1 MSKNDPMIHHS
12 PSDAVSSVLQTSGTR
27 ALWLA
32 TVTNQLSFGMQQVI
46 LGWVVLTLT
55 QSSGMVGLAFA
66 LRSAPN
72 LVVGFVAGAISD
84 RLDRRTLMRLA
95 SLSLALITL
104 LMAWGVWLNRIAV
117 WHVLLYAVIVGM
129 LRAFE
134 MTARQAY
141 VYDIVGAKNAV
152 QGLALNAIA
161 QRVGGA
167 LGAFI
172 AGVILEWWGASAAFL
187 VMGLCYGMAGAL
199 LYMLHSR
206 GAAAPTA
213 LEPLWQNVKTY
224 AQALRTHPILR
235 SLIISTA
242 AVEIIGFSHQVMLP
256 VLAKD
261 VMHIGAAGL
270 GVLTA
275 FRFIGGV
282 MGAALLTTIS
292 RLSQHGRL
300 LLVVLALFGG
310 GQVFLS
316 QVTQFWLAVACV
328 TAMNVMASATDIL
341 HQALLQRHVAN
352 TQRGRAMGSWII
364 GTGAAPIGHLEI
376 GYLAG
381 AAGVSMALLLNGSA
395 LIALPFILA
404 WAMPQLRRL

>member
-1 MSKNDPMIHHS
+1 
-12 PSDAVSSVLQTSGTR
+12 
-27 ALWLA
+27 
-32 TVTNQLSFGMQQVI
+32 MQQVI

-72 LVVGFVAGAISD
+72 LVVGFAAGAISD
-84 RLDRRTLMRLA
+84 RLDRRMLMRVTVLG
-95 SLSLALITL
+95 LALITL
-104 LMAWGVWLNRIAV
+104 LMAWGVWLNRIGV
-117 WHVLLYAVIVGM
+117 WHVLLYAVIVGI

-141 VYDIVGAKNAV
+141 VYDMVGAKNAV

-167 LGAFI
+167 LGAFM
-172 AGVILEWWGASAAFL
+172 AGLILEWWGAGAAFL
-187 VMGLCYGMAGAL
+187 VMGFCYGMAGGL
-199 LYMLHSR
+199 LYRLHSR
-206 GAAAPTA
+206 GAAAPTV

-224 AQALRTHPILR
+224 AWALRTHPILR
-235 SLIISTA
+235 SLMISTA

-261 VMHIGAAGL
+261 VMHVGAAGL

-275 FRFIGGV
+275 FRFVGGII
-282 MGAALLTTIS
+282 GAALLTTIS
-292 RLSQHGRL
+292 RIPRHGRL
-300 LLVVLALFGG
+300 LLVVLALFGV
-310 GQVFLS
+310 GQVCLS

-328 TAMNVMASATDIL
+328 TAINVMASATDIL
-341 HQALLQRHVAN
+341 HQALLQHHVAN
-352 TQRGRAMGSWII
+352 TQRGRAMGSWIV

-395 LIALPFILA
+395 LIALPFLLA